1 MTTPHSL
8 TLRSLVVAMAL
19 SLSLAA
25 LSACTDGNEP
35 ESKAAANLGVKK
47 AVKQST
53 EDQAAV
59 NEAVKKQLEEEN
71 RPLTVTFKSPDI
83 GEPSDYVNARNTMA
97 PFLLYN
103 AKRSWDESADDIAE
117 AVQDPITTRNDNP
130 EFYRIAHERI
140 STQDTFKKRELTEKL
155 HALTMAEADRVRSKN
170 LIQFTSD
177 QWIKLP
183 LSNYDFVKKGFAID
197 SCLLSDKL
205 EYTEEEERNSASMA
219 KAEKIRCYVNPG
231 PVNYYLGF
239 SGGSSIF
246 FEVTDESLAKKI
258 ESMRDS
264 IQIAVY
270 GYVKEVQREKLG
282 GNLGAQRYVLI
293 APQRIDVVDSE
304 TKTTLLTK
312 SF

>member
-1 MTTPHSL
+1 M
-8 TLRSLVVAMAL
+8 

-35 ESKAAANLGVKK
+35 ESKAAGTGVKK
-47 AVKQST
+47 NGQRT
-53 EDQAAV
+53 PEDQAAI
-59 NEAVKKQLEEEN
+59 NEAVRKQLEEEN
-71 RPLTVTFKSPDI
+71 RPLVVTFKNPGI
-83 GEPSDYVNARNTMA
+83 GEPSEYLNARSPMA
-97 PFLLYN
+97 AFFLYS

-117 AVQDPITTRNDNP
+117 SVQDPILVRDDNP

-140 STQDTFKKRELTEKL
+140 STQDTFKKHQLTEKL
-155 HALTMAEADRVRSKN
+155 HALTMVEADRIRNKN

-177 QWIKLP
+177 QWVKLP
-183 LSNYDFVKKGFAID
+183 LSSYDFVKKGFAID

-205 EYTEEEERNSASMA
+205 EYSEEEERKSDSLAN
-219 KAEKIRCYVNPG
+219 AEKIRCYLNPG
-231 PVNYYLGF
+231 PANYYLGF
-239 SGGSSIF
+239 TGGSSIF
-246 FEVTDESLAKKI
+246 FEVNDQSLAEKI

-293 APQRIDVVDSE
+293 APQRIDIVDAA

-312 SF
+312 SL